1 MKQILIVEDD
11 PSIILGL
18 KDSLEEEH
26 YQVVTATDGEVGYQ
40 KAKREPI
47 DLIILDLMLPKKN
60 GQDVCKQLRADGI
73 NTPILMLTSKSDEMD
88 KVLGL
93 ELGADDYMT
102 KPFSIRELHARI
114 KALLRRHG
122 EGKKDIDTI
131 AFGNVDIDFKKQEA
145 SRKKQPLKLS
155 AKEFE
160 ILKYFIVHEGEVITR
175 DMLLD
180 EVWGYESFPTTRTVD
195 NYILTIRKK
204 IEDDPSE
211 PKHLLTVHTA
221 GYKFVK

>member
-26 YQVVTATDGEVGYQ
+26 YQVVTATDGEAGYQ

-60 GQDVCKQLRADGI
+60 GQDVCKQLRAEGV

-145 SRKKQPLKLS
+145 NRKKQPLKLS

-160 ILKYFIVHEGEVITR
+160 ILKYFILHEGEVITR

-180 EVWGYESFPTTRTVD
+180 EVWGYETFPTTRTVD